1 MTPIKAAIISVSGT
15 CLTDQ
20 EKELIRKENP
30 FGVSL
35 FDRNIETPQQLRRLT
50 DEIKAVAE
58 RDNIIIAVDQEGGR
72 VCRLRPPHFRSYL
85 AQSAIGGLELSSAQQ
100 AAGLQAELIAD
111 DLQQVG
117 INCNFAPTLDA
128 STPLITKA
136 LKSRCFSRD
145 PKVISKLGQIMM
157 DSYQQHGIIPCLKH
171 IPGHAG
177 AENDPH
183 LQLSVIPRIL
193 KRYLYPFEQLAPQA
207 LMAMTAHIVLS
218 EIDSL
223 PITMS
228 KKAISELIRGHF
240 GFKGLL
246 VSDALEMKA
255 LSGSIEEKTL
265 ACRHAGCDVV
275 CYCHGDIDNVRTVL
289 EHCSY
294 LSEQAMAV
302 FEKISALIAQPYHA
316 DNISQ
321 KEKLYAQ
328 LSALA
333 KPVIDDYDAVEVLNH
348 L

>member
-1 MTPIKAAIISVSGT
+1 MKPIKAAIISVNGT
-15 CLTDQ
+15 HLTDE
-20 EKELIRKENP
+20 EKKLIHQENP

-35 FDRNIETPQQLRRLT
+35 FDRNIETPQQLRQLT

-58 RDNIIIAVDQEGGR
+58 RDSIVIAVDQEGGR
-72 VCRLRPPHFRSYL
+72 VCRLRPPYFRAYL
-85 AQSAIGGLELSSAQQ
+85 AQSAIGGLEINSALQ
-100 AAGLQAELIAD
+100 AARLHAELIAD
-111 DLQQVG
+111 DLQQAG
-117 INCNFAPTLDA
+117 INCNFAPTLDTA
-128 STPLITKA
+128 TPLITKA
-136 LKSRCFSRD
+136 LKSRCFSRN
-145 PKVISKLGQIMM
+145 PKIVSELGQIMI
-157 DSYQQHGIIPCLKH
+157 DCYQKNGIIPCLKH
-171 IPGHAG
+171 IPGHSDAH
-177 AENDPH
+177 NDPH
-183 LQLSVIPRIL
+183 LQLSVIRRTL

-240 GFKGLL
+240 AFKGLL

-255 LSGSIEEKTL
+255 LSGSLEEKTI

-289 EHCSY
+289 EHCGY

-302 FEKISALIAQPYHA
+302 FEKISALMTHPYRA
-316 DNISQ
+316 EDIEQ
-321 KEKLYAQ
+321 KEKIYAQ

-333 KPVIDDYDAVEVLNH
+333 KPVIDDYDAVEVLNK